1 LFVAEAGRLAALE
14 ILLAVRDDEVTVQG
28 EIVVPSNHQL
38 AEGW

>member
-1 LFVAEAGRLAALE
+1 
-14 ILLAVRDDEVTVQG
+14 VRDDEVTVQG